1 MKKNDTPQSNGQLKK
16 TNPFYKLAFSL
27 LALAGF
33 VAVPVCNIA
42 GATDCDVL
50 QTISTISAVVM
61 TVAGGVSAYI
71 GDKKEKQLKEEI
83 YEKE

>member
-1 MKKNDTPQSNGQLKK
+1 MKKNNTLQTNAQLKK
-16 TNPFYKLAFSL
+16 SNPFYKLAFSL

-42 GATDCDVL
+42 GAMDYDVL
-50 QTISTISAVVM
+50 QAVSAISAVMM
-61 TVAGGVSAYI
+61 TVAGGVSAYV
-71 GDKKEKQLKEEI
+71 GDKKDKQQKEEI

>member
-1 MKKNDTPQSNGQLKK
+1 MKKNNELQQAQIKQ
-16 TNPFYKLAFSL
+16 TNVFYKLSFSL

-42 GATDCDVL
+42 GAMECDAL
-50 QTISTISAVVM
+50 QAVSAISAVMM
-61 TVAGGVSAYI
+61 TVAGGISAYI
-71 GDKKEKQLKEEI
+71 GDKKDKQKEEE